1 MEINSSLRK
10 TRYTQSPSKTITK
23 YISQTKSNNLILNLL
38 SEKTLINYTR
48 NLNIVKNSGLVF
60 QGGKLKLVNN
70 VNNIYN
76 INNNRPN
83 ILNTDCSEKNFV
95 ECLNI
100 KQIKKDDLS
109 LFDNFN
115 LSKKLP
121 QFKKHQVTKS
131 DPLLKKP
138 CDVTINNTRNKNV
151 GIITDHKSNLSSDSN
166 AFEINKKEFNS
177 IIKEKK
183 HENFSS
189 LVKDGKALMEN
200 KLLQKIS
207 QEVSENNQVIDTRRN
222 FISSPFTNYNNQLN
236 FNDEDEYLQT
246 NIGTI
251 NIPNFHH
258 IYNTQNIE
266 TMQSL
271 KSFKLIS
278 SRRSSET
285 AINKN
290 KRSKFILIN
299 KNTFNSLIQGRE
311 KYSNRTDITNG
322 LILKKK
328 FNSQKSSIDFSIKIK
343 SDDNKN
349 FSNKKDGNNNN
360 FKYFKDYKNYN
371 TCTYLTDA
379 TDMIENPLLKKEN
392 IHKEFK
398 KLKSEL
404 RTHSSKMKTIVDN
417 LKRTQHNNDE
427 YLKSYGSIL
436 KVSKLK
442 TQNKERHI
450 PQFN

>member
-1 MEINSSLRK
+1 MERNSSLRN
-10 TRYTQSPSKTITK
+10 TRYTQSPSKPITK

-38 SEKTLINYTR
+38 SEKTLFNYAR
-48 NLNIVKNSGLVF
+48 NLNIMKNSGLVF
-60 QGGKLKLVNN
+60 QGGKLKLANN
-70 VNNIYN
+70 LNN
-76 INNNRPN
+76 INNNCPN
-83 ILNTDCSEKNFV
+83 ILNTDCSEKNFI

-100 KQIKKDDLS
+100 KQINKDDFS

-115 LSKKLP
+115 LTKKLP
-121 QFKKHQVTKS
+121 QFSKHHVTKS

-138 CDVTINNTRNKNV
+138 SDVIINNNRNKNM

-200 KLLQKIS
+200 KLLQQIS
-207 QEVSENNQVIDTRRN
+207 QEVSGNNKVVHTRRN
-222 FISSPFTNYNNQLN
+222 FVSSPFTNYNYQLS
-236 FNDEDEYLQT
+236 FNNEDEYLQT
-246 NIGTI
+246 NIGTQ

-258 IYNTQNIE
+258 IYNTQNFE

-299 KNTFNSLIQGRE
+299 KNTFNSLIQGRK
-311 KYSNRTDITNG
+311 KYTKITDITNG
-322 LILKKK
+322 LIAKKK
-328 FNSQKSSIDFSIKIK
+328 LNSKKSSNDFSIKIK
-343 SDDNKN
+343 SDDSKN
-349 FSNKKDGNNNN
+349 FSNRKDGNNNN
-360 FKYFKDYKNYN
+360 FKHYKDYKNYN

-404 RTHSSKMKTIVDN
+404 RTHSSNMKTIVDN

-436 KVSKLK
+436 KVTKLK
-442 TQNKERHI
+442 TQNKERHK
-450 PQFN
+450 PQYN